1 MLRNASAIHGY
12 AIVASDGHLGTVSDI
27 LFDDAS
33 WLVRWLV
40 VDTGKW
46 LSGRKVLLPTDR
58 LVSIFGLSL
67 TCCMVNRTYRR
78 FLAE

>member
-1 MLRNASAIHGY
+1 MLVNAKGIHGY
-12 AIVASDGHLGTVSDI
+12 TITANDGRLGTVSDL

-46 LSGRKVLLPTDR
+46 LP
-58 LVSIFGLSL
+58 LVRSCYPSSFSDTSIQKGASAPFD
-67 TCCMVNRTYRR
+67 
-78 FLAE
+78 